1 MTSQVSADGSHSAF
15 PAKTSL
21 ATGHA
26 APTAWNP
33 VKWLVASSAMV
44 GFIGL
49 IGAVTLGSQWT
60 LPSGTSPNLSA
71 ASQERFFDAPEELA
85 PFAHEDLE
93 IAATPR
99 VPPVK
104 KATLTVRNGDTLMKI
119 LTSAGADR
127 RDAYQAIEA
136 LKPVFDPRR
145 IKVGQTLE
153 VGFARAFRDNP
164 VIDQSEKSYVNAGM
178 ASVGA
183 AWSRIVGV
191 SLRPDLITTID
202 VRRDEN
208 GEYTAGKFTKDLT
221 ERTIKAAGTIDSS
234 LYVAAVEA
242 NIPHGIIAELIRI
255 YSYDIDFQRE
265 IRKGDSFKIY
275 FSRFYD
281 DEGRAVKDGTVHYAA
296 MTTRGKEKELFRFTP
311 TDDNITDYF
320 DPNGKS
326 AKQFLMRTPIDGA
339 RISSGF
345 GRRRHPVLGY
355 SKMHKGTDFAAPTG
369 TPIKAAGNGV
379 VERASRYG
387 GYGNYIRIRHANGY
401 KTAYAHL
408 HRYARGIKSGR
419 RVKQGQTIGY
429 VGSTGRST
437 GPHLHYE
444 VHYQGKA
451 VNPMRVRIPSGRTLG
466 GDMLAAFKETR
477 DAIRADMLQT
487 PLSTPVATAEL
498 MSGTSAT
505 P

>member
-1 MTSQVSADGSHSAF
+1 MDAGT
-15 PAKTSL
+15 
-21 ATGHA
+21 
-26 APTAWNP
+26 
-33 VKWLVASSAMV
+33 
-44 GFIGL
+44 
-49 IGAVTLGSQWT
+49 
-60 LPSGTSPNLSA
+60 PSGGTAVGVFAEPGDGLSV
-71 ASQERFFDAPEELA
+71 
-85 PFAHEDLE
+85 FAHEDIE

-104 KATLTVRNGDTLMKI
+104 TAKVTVRTGDTLMKI
-119 LTSAGADR
+119 LTKAGADR
-127 RDAYQAIEA
+127 RDAYYAIEA
-136 LKPVFDPRR
+136 MKPVFDPRR

-153 VGFARAFRDNP
+153 VGFARAFQENP
-164 VIDQSEKSYVNAGM
+164 LMVREASAAPKVRLASAG
-178 ASVGA
+178 AG
-183 AWSRIVGV
+183 WSRLVGM
-191 SLRPDLITTID
+191 SLQPDLVTTID

-208 GEYTAGKFTKDLT
+208 GSYIADKSTKDLT
-221 ERTIKAAGTIDSS
+221 ERTINAAGTIDSS
-234 LYVAAVEA
+234 LYLAAMDA
-242 NIPHGIIAELIRI
+242 NVPHGIVAELIRI

-265 IRKGDSFKIY
+265 IRKGDSFKVY

-281 DEGRAVKDGTVHYAA
+281 DEGRAVKDGIIQYAS

-311 TDDNITDYF
+311 SDDNITDYF
-320 DPNGKS
+320 DPAGKS

-345 GRRRHPVLGY
+345 GRRVHPVLGY
-355 SKMHKGTDFAAPTG
+355 SKLHKGTDFAAPRG

-379 VERASRYG
+379 VEWASRYG

-408 HRYARGIKSGR
+408 HRYARGVKKGR

-451 VNPMRVRIPSGRTLG
+451 VNPMRVRIPSGRTLK
-466 GDMLAAFKETR
+466 GDILTAFKSER
-477 DAIRADMLQT
+477 DAIRAAMLQT
-487 PLSTPVATAEL
+487 PLSTPVETAEL
-498 MSGTSAT
+498 AGGNSAT
-505 P
+505 Q